1 MCKRRR
7 KTSGGGGETKK
18 NVTHELPYHPTIT
31 INILM
36 GVAV

>member
-7 KTSGGGGETKK
+7 KTLGEKKTKK